1 MDSDDTDYDTDHLNS
16 CRTCLIMF
24 DESDV
29 KIQITNIIRE
39 MYHDVAFE
47 I

>member
-1 MDSDDTDYDTDHLNS
+1 MDSDDTDHLNS